1 MIKDVGGEKMKYSL
15 EPAYLFYNDLVR
27 LIIKAGNDPINKWF
41 FTDGAFSPENQL
53 ERIANTWQHENF
65 VVLANNQILA
75 YFEAYWSKPLD
86 IITSFRIIFFE
97 KKQSFCI
104 GKAIFDYFEYLF
116 VNRGCKALNWIV
128 AEKNYHAYRVYE
140 KVIKNY
146 FGHRVG
152 IRHRGQMAYNGEI
165 SDIILYEVTQDE
177 YLEWK
182 ENRKKLQKQSLE

>member
-1 MIKDVGGEKMKYSL
+1 MFFKLKSL
-15 EPAYLFYNDLVR
+15 RLKKKNSNAVLFMDEMSRNSIMREMAEYFV
-27 LIIKAGNDPINKWF
+27 
-41 FTDGAFSPENQL
+41 PEDML
-53 ERIANTWQHENF
+53 
-65 VVLANNQILA
+65 LA

-128 AEKNYHAYRVYE
+128 AEKNYHAYRIYE

-182 ENRKKLQKQSLE
+182 KNRKKSQKQSLE